1 MTSFSLVV
9 QSVCISLLLSLILYT
24 LWLTRSERLNAH
36 TAVRWVLAECL
47 AMVAIVLWQW
57 LPMFSVTSSMGDR
70 ELLVVLAVVFFVLG
84 AFLMLDSLVR
94 ISTHTGQI
102 KLLTQE
108 VALLRER
115 LDGCEKDANDE
126 ITDEESPS
134 SQGGTRP

>member
-9 QSVCISLLLSLILYT
+9 LSVCITLLLSLTLYT
-24 LWLTRSERLNAH
+24 LWLTRTERLNAH

-47 AMVAIVLWQW
+47 AVVAIVLWKW
-57 LPMFSVTSSMGDR
+57 LPMFNITSTMGDR

-94 ISTHTGQI
+94 ISTHAGQI
-102 KLLTQE
+102 KRLTQE

-115 LDGCEKDANDE
+115 VENMRKEDAE
-126 ITDEESPS
+126 SLSEE
-134 SQGGTRP
+134 QGNES